1 MAHIIWCLGS
11 VIWLA
16 LLAVPAAAQSDYPA
30 RPVRIVVP
38 TAPGGAA
45 DTLARTLAQHLSQ
58 ASGQQFFI
66 ENRPG
71 AGNLLG
77 IETVA
82 KSPADG
88 HTLLMVAS
96 TITINHVVHKS
107 LPYDVERDFAP
118 ITQLVSLPNVLV
130 VHPSLPVASIAD
142 LVAAAKREPGK
153 LSYASA
159 GPGSQLQLAM
169 ELFKSAAGVDIVHV
183 PYKGAAPALNDVL
196 AGHVS
201 SMVSNVL
208 SAKPHIDGGKLR
220 PLAVT
225 SLKRVDAL
233 PGVPTM
239 TEAGFA
245 GYEVVNWFGL
255 FAPAGTPAPIVAWLN
270 AGAARVLAT
279 EDMKQRLA
287 TEGAEPVG
295 STPAAF
301 ASFIK
306 DEMARWSAAAK
317 AANIRPE

>member
-1 MAHIIWCLGS
+1 
-11 VIWLA
+11 
-16 LLAVPAAAQSDYPA
+16 
-30 RPVRIVVP
+30 
-38 TAPGGAA
+38 
-45 DTLARTLAQHLSQ
+45 RTLAQHLSQ

-88 HTLLMVAS
+88 YTLLMVAS

-107 LPYDVERDFAP
+107 LPYDVARDFAP

-130 VHPSLPVASIAD
+130 VHPSLAVASVAE
-142 LVAAAKREPGK
+142 LVAAAKRQPGK
-153 LSYASA
+153 LSNASA
-159 GPGSQLQLAM
+159 GVGSQLQLAM
-169 ELFKSAAGVDIVHV
+169 ELFKSAAGIDVVHV

-208 SAKPHIDGGKLR
+208 SAKPHIDAGKLR
-220 PLAVT
+220 PLALT
-225 SLKRVDAL
+225 SLKRVAAL

-239 TEAGFA
+239 TERGCP
-245 GYEVVNWFGL
+245 GYEVVNGSGW
-255 FAPAGTPAPIVAWLN
+255 FAPAAPLAPIVERPHAE
-270 AGAARVLAT
+270 AVRVLAT
-279 EDMKQRLA
+279 EEMKQRLA
-287 TEGAEPVG
+287 AEGAEPVG

-301 ASFIK
+301 ATFIK
-306 DEMARWSAAAK
+306 NEMARWSDAART
-317 AANIRPE
+317 ANIRPE

>member
-1 MAHIIWCLGS
+1 MICFRWC
-11 VIWLA
+11 VVWIA
-16 LLAVPAAAQSDYPA
+16 LLAAPAAAQTDYPA

-71 AGNLLG
+71 AGNVLG

-88 HTLLMVAS
+88 TTLLMVAS

-107 LPYDVERDFAP
+107 LPYDVERDFVP

-130 VHPSLPVASIAD
+130 VHPSLPVASVAE

-159 GPGSQLQLAM
+159 GVGSHLQLAM

-208 SAKPHIDGGKLR
+208 SAKPHIDAGKLR
-220 PLAVT
+220 ALAVT

-239 TEAGFA
+239 TETGFA

-270 AGAARVLAT
+270 AEAVRVLAAA
-279 EDMKQRLA
+279 DMKQRLA
-287 TEGAEPVG
+287 AEGAEPVG

-301 ASFIK
+301 AAFIK
-306 DEMARWSAAAK
+306 DEMQRWSSAAR
-317 AANIRPE
+317 AANIRAE

>member
-1 MAHIIWCLGS
+1 VTRCMMWCVVWLG
-11 VIWLA
+11 
-16 LLAVPAAAQSDYPA
+16 LLSGPAAAQTDYPA

-58 ASGQQFFI
+58 AGGQQFFI

-71 AGNLLG
+71 AANVLG

-82 KSPADG
+82 KAPGDG
-88 HTLLMVAS
+88 YTLLMVAS

-130 VHPSLPVASIAD
+130 VHPSLPVTSVAE
-142 LVAAAKREPGK
+142 LVAAAKRQPGK

-159 GPGSQLQLAM
+159 GVGSQLQLAM
-169 ELFKSAAGVDIVHV
+169 ELLKSAAGVDIVHV

-208 SAKPHIDGGKLR
+208 SAKPHIDAGTLR

-225 SLKRVDAL
+225 SLKRVDAM
-233 PGVPTM
+233 PQVPTM

-255 FAPAGTPAPIVAWLN
+255 FAPAGTPKPIVERLHAE
-270 AGAARVLAT
+270 AVRVLAT
-279 EDMKQRLA
+279 AEMKQRLG

-301 ASFIK
+301 AAFIK
-306 DEMARWSAAAK
+306 DEMTRWSAAART
-317 AANIRPE
+317 ANIRPE

>member
-1 MAHIIWCLGS
+1 VTRLLFCVVWLG
-11 VIWLA
+11 

-58 ASGQQFFI
+58 VSGQQFFI

-82 KSPADG
+82 KAPADG
-88 HTLLMVAS
+88 YTLLMVAS
-96 TITINHVVHKS
+96 TITINHVVHRS

-130 VHPSLPVASIAD
+130 VHPSLPVASVAE

-208 SAKPHIDGGKLR
+208 SAKPHIDAGKLR
-220 PLAVT
+220 ALAVT

-239 TEAGFA
+239 AESGFA

-270 AGAARVLAT
+270 AGAVRVLAT

-295 STPAAF
+295 STSAAF
-301 ASFIK
+301 AVFIK
-306 DEMARWSAAAK
+306 DEMARWSAAART
-317 AANIRPE
+317 ANIRPE